1 MPHIYTMRLHKS
13 CNFQTVHYR
22 MLLIFTYNYNA
33 RVQDYI
39 YAHCRLTGLF
49 LGKSTPS
56 SREASLILV
65 CVLADV
71 PFASAEDFIAVMDA
85 AHAVGVGIIW
95 DFSTNGALTS
105 SYDEWGVN
113 RPLIT
118 MHD

>member
-1 MPHIYTMRLHKS
+1 MRLHKS
-13 CNFQTVHYR
+13 CNFQTVHDR

-39 YAHCRLTGLF
+39 IYAHCRLTRLS

-56 SREASLILV
+56 SRGASLILA

-71 PFASAEDFIAVMDA
+71 PFAGAEDFIAVMDA

-105 SYDEWGVN
+105 SYDERGIN
-113 RPLIT
+113 LPLIT